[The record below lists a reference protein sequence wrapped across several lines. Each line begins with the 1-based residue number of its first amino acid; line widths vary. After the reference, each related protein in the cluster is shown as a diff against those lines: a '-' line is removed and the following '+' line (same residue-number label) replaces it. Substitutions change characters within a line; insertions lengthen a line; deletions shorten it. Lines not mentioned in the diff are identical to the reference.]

1 MKQTKVD
8 RQVNGRGSRQD
19 EVLAGVE
26 SSWQELR
33 RCRDA
38 EVKAEVGRRVESLTE

>member
-38 EVKAEVGRRVESLTE
+38 EVKAEGGKEGRKLD